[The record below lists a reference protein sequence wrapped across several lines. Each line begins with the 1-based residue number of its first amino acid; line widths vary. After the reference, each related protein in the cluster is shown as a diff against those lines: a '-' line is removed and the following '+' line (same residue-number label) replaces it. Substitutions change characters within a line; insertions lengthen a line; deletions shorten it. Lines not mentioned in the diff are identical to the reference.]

1 MNENQLRELFKTNEA
16 NKTMEATFY
25 ETQKSL
31 ALIAKQAKYF
41 YDQLIL
47 QGFNEGQ
54 AMEFMMRTFSANNQQ
69 KEWYVM
75 RNYWYVSLT
84 NKYPQ
89 PNADDPIRVVQSV
102 QIKKKYSIVEMT
114 REATPNEIDKCKLIY
129 CGHGFFDEPNIQ
141 NNINKNL
148 RD

>member
-1 MNENQLRELFKTNEA
+1 
-16 NKTMEATFY
+16 
-25 ETQKSL
+25 
-31 ALIAKQAKYF
+31 
-41 YDQLIL
+41 
-47 QGFNEGQ
+47 
-54 AMEFMMRTFSANNQQ
+54 
-69 KEWYVM
+69 M
-75 RNYWYVSLT
+75 RNYCYVSLS
-84 NKYPQ
+84 NRYPQ
-89 PNADDPIRVVQSV
+89 PNTDDPPRVVQSV

>member
-1 MNENQLRELFKTNEA
+1 
-16 NKTMEATFY
+16 
-25 ETQKSL
+25 
-31 ALIAKQAKYF
+31 
-41 YDQLIL
+41 
-47 QGFNEGQ
+47 
-54 AMEFMMRTFSANNQQ
+54 
-69 KEWYVM
+69 M
-75 RNYWYVSLT
+75 RNYWYVSLS

-129 CGHGFFDEPNIQ
+129 CGHGFFDEANIQ

>member
-1 MNENQLRELFKTNEA
+1 
-16 NKTMEATFY
+16 
-25 ETQKSL
+25 
-31 ALIAKQAKYF
+31 
-41 YDQLIL
+41 
-47 QGFNEGQ
+47 
-54 AMEFMMRTFSANNQQ
+54 
-69 KEWYVM
+69 M
-75 RNYWYVSLT
+75 RNYWYISLT
-84 NKYPQ
+84 NEYPRTI
-89 PNADDPIRVVQSV
+89 DDCSVRVVRSV

>member
-1 MNENQLRELFKTNEA
+1 
-16 NKTMEATFY
+16 
-25 ETQKSL
+25 
-31 ALIAKQAKYF
+31 
-41 YDQLIL
+41 
-47 QGFNEGQ
+47 
-54 AMEFMMRTFSANNQQ
+54 MR
-69 KEWYVM
+69 K
-75 RNYWYVSLT
+75 YWYISLS

-89 PNADDPIRVVQSV
+89 PIKDDSIRMVQSV
-102 QIKKKYSIVEMT
+102 QIKKKYSIIEMT